1 MVEPIN
7 DLKYELD
14 EHETS
19 EVVNMSTGLS
29 K

>member
-14 EHETS
+14 ENETS
-19 EVVNMSTGLS
+19 EVLNMSTGLS

>member
-14 EHETS
+14 ENETS